1 MATAI
6 CLQCGKEWERGN
18 RTRYRFCSYVCESA
32 HYRDTRRKYR
42 ELVRGGMSDAE
53 ARKAVG
59 LGEKKGQSKKVSTK
73 SLVNE
78 EREARARRLAER
90 DAAYAR
96 EFPDC
101 VSGEWRGQRRIG
113 MFSGLRK
120 AVEG

>member
-1 MATAI
+1 MAI
-6 CLQCGKEWERGN
+6 CRYSKCGKELGPG
-18 RTRYRFCSYVCESA
+18 RTCGFCSAACKNAE
-32 HYRDTRRKYR
+32 YR
-42 ELVRGGMSDAE
+42 ERRMKCRELIRGGMSEAE
-53 ARKAVG
+53 ARAAAG
-59 LGEKKGQSKKVSTK
+59 LGKKKGHVKKVSTK

-101 VSGEWRGQRRIG
+101 VGGEWRGQRRIG

>member
-6 CLQCGKEWERGN
+6 CRYSKCGKELGPGRKRG
-18 RTRYRFCSYVCESA
+18 FCSAACENA
-32 HYRDTRRKYR
+32 HYRERKAKFR
-42 ELVRGGMSDAE
+42 ELIRGGMSEAE
-53 ARKAVG
+53 ARKAAG
-59 LGEKKGQSKKVSTK
+59 IREKNDHAEKVSTK
-73 SLVNE
+73 AQAELD
-78 EREARARRLAER
+78 REARARRLAER